1 MPKKKSA
8 KKKSGKQKVAGR
20 KKTIRE
26 KKRIQRKKP
35 TRSMEP
41 SENMSAQ
48 IHQGIPS
55 EAQPEPARR
64 FPEDDAEYGG
74 EES

>member
-8 KKKSGKQKVAGR
+8 KKKSGKQKFAGR

-41 SENMSAQ
+41 GENMSAQ
-48 IHQGIPS
+48 IHQGVVP

-64 FPEDDAEYGG
+64 FPVDDAEYG